1 MDFGINGT
9 SSPSAA
15 PTGQPLETT
24 GAIQDPRATDRT
36 RLLDRAYGKGLDGK
50 GKGKDKEG
58 DVFQLSPE
66 AQKMVT
72 ELKARDAAVRAHEA
86 AHVAA
91 GGGVVA
97 GGASFTYQTGPD
109 GKRYAVGGEVPLD
122 ASPVKGNP
130 RATETK
136 ARQIQAAALA
146 PADPSPQDRKIAA
159 MASQMA
165 AQAASELAKEAAK
178 KASEGG
184 LGAGQNGDI
193 KADGKPKSGQT
204 GDLLDLTV

>member
-1 MDFGINGT
+1 MDFGIAGP
-9 SSPSAA
+9 SAPSAA
-15 PTGQPLETT
+15 LTGQPMEST
-24 GAIQDPRATDRT
+24 GAIQDPRAAERT
-36 RLLDRAYGKGLDGK
+36 KLLDKAYGKGADGK
-50 GKGKDKEG
+50 SKGKDKEG

-97 GGASFTYQTGPD
+97 GGASFTYQQGPD
-109 GKRYAVGGEVPLD
+109 GRRYAVGGEVPLD

-130 RATETK
+130 RATEQK

-159 MASQMA
+159 QASQMA
-165 AQAASELAKEAAK
+165 AQAASELASEAMKEARG
-178 KASEGG
+178 EG
-184 LGAGQNGDI
+184 
-193 KADGKPKSGQT
+193 KDGKEAESSEKLGGT
-204 GDLLDLTV
+204 LDLTA